1 MNKNYFFIII
11 FFTQIVF
18 SQDFSQNTI
27 GLSSNNYPRGL
38 EVTDFNNDNHLDV
51 AIVATNAFPEV
62 AVWLGDGTGNFG
74 AKEIVDNNLTNPTG
88 SLGDDIAVLDVNNDN
103 YLDLVVSV
111 SISYEHKI
119 IWYPN
124 NQDGTFGSR
133 VIIDD
138 GGWRSNHIL
147 LFDIDNN
154 GFDDIIMS
162 DRNSTTFTYSLY
174 YLPNQGDG
182 TFGSKMTIVN
192 DGQVQGLDSGFFNN
206 DSFKDLV
213 YTNSFSNSVKV
224 LINNG
229 DGTFASPSTVN
240 NSLTSTN
247 FVNVG
252 RLNNDSLDDLLVSEF
267 NLTETLSSFDGNGDG
282 TFGANSLISG
292 NDFTQIINSEIADI
306 DNDGD
311 NDLISAVQG
320 QSDFVWFENNGNGS
334 FSAPNSISTSSS
346 TNYDVKSGDIN
357 EDGKLDIILTNQE
370 GVYWFQNNLTLGIN
384 EDELISSINIYP
396 NPSSDF
402 VIIRSENQIINSIQ
416 LFDLKGRKIEFDLVD
431 PNKIEIDNLSSGVYI
446 IKIRTDKGTLNR
458 KLIKE

>member
-1 MNKNYFFIII
+1 MNRNYFFIIL

-18 SQDFSQNTI
+18 SQDFTQNTI

-51 AIVATNAFPEV
+51 AIVAINSFPEV
-62 AVWLGDGTGNFG
+62 AVWLGDGSGNFG
-74 AKEIVDNNLTNPTG
+74 AKEIVDNNLTNPG
-88 SLGDDIAVLDVNNDN
+88 GQGDDIAVLDVNNDN

-111 SISYEHKI
+111 SIANEYKI
-119 IWYPN
+119 VWYPN

-138 GGWRSNHIL
+138 GGWRSNHLVI
-147 LFDIDNN
+147 FDVDNN

-162 DRNSTTFTYSLY
+162 DRNSANYTYSLY

-182 TFGSKMTIVN
+182 TFGNKITIVN

-206 DSFKDLV
+206 DSFEDLV
-213 YTNSFSNSVKV
+213 YTNSYSTSVKV

-229 DGTFASPSTVN
+229 DGTFASQSTVS

-247 FVNVG
+247 YVTVG
-252 RLNNDSLDDLLVSEF
+252 KLNNDSFDDLLVSEF
-267 NLTETLSSFDGNGDG
+267 NLTETLSSFNGNGDG
-282 TFGANSLISG
+282 TFGTNSLVSG
-292 NDFTQIINSEIADI
+292 NDFTQIINSEIADL

-311 NDLISAVQG
+311 NDLISAVQV
-320 QSDFVWFENNGNGS
+320 QSDFVWFQNNGNGS

-346 TNYDVKSGDIN
+346 TNYDVKTGDIN
-357 EDGKLDIILTNQE
+357 EDGKLDIILTNAE
-370 GVYWFQNNLTLGIN
+370 GIYWFENNFTLGL
-384 EDELISSINIYP
+384 DENQLNSSINIYP

-402 VIIRSENQIINSIQ
+402 VIIQSENEIINSIQ
-416 LFDLKGRKIEFDLVD
+416 LFDLKGKKIEIDLIGS
-431 PNKIEIDNLSSGVYI
+431 NKIEIEELPSGVYV
-446 IKIRTDKGTLNR
+446 IKIQTNKGILNQ
-458 KLIKE
+458 KLIKR